1 MAGLVP
7 DSWGLGYLTDFTR
20 PRSNTLLGLSAGLLS
35 GDLSNA
41 PLYAME
47 GKKVDDAYATAEKE
61 KAAAAAQLNQTIEFL
76 RQTAPKYAEAVQA
89 GVLTPGDAYKM
100 FIADSQPQA
109 AAAQPAAVQEYEY
122 YKQQAIAAG
131 QQPLSWLDYQTQRG
145 GQSEIS
151 LTPTWGIDTD
161 QSSPTFGKMVL
172 GQLGKDNK
180 FHRTDMGGVQPVDPA
195 TMAASKTGGVTDAK
209 TAGAARAA
217 LPSAESAYQ
226 LTEQALANFDVG
238 ATGDAAKS
246 VKEGM
251 SENFGK
257 IAGIYPQQWAPI
269 LPGTN
274 RANFQNVV
282 DQLSG
287 QAFLNIRQALKGAGQ
302 VTDYEGAKG
311 EIALSRMSAA
321 AKSGDEVAFKQ
332 ALQDFKVAI
341 DNGMRLLRETA
352 QGGYS
357 AGAPNVTGPSG
368 NQTSTGVQWSYTP

>member
-1 MAGLVP
+1 MAGIIP
-7 DSWGLGYLTDFTR
+7 DNWGLGYLTDFTR

-35 GDLSNA
+35 GNLANA

-47 GKKVDDAYATAEKE
+47 GKKADDAYATAEKE

-100 FIADSQPQA
+100 YVADSQPQA
-109 AAAQPAAVQEYEY
+109 AATQPAAVQEYEY

-161 QSSPTFGKMVL
+161 QASPTFGQMVL

-180 FHRTDMGGVQPVDPA
+180 FHRTDMGGIQPVDPA
-195 TMAASKTGGVTDAK
+195 SMQGNKATATIDAK
-209 TAGAARAA
+209 TAGAARAS
-217 LPSAESAYQ
+217 LPSAESAYE
-226 LTEQALANFDVG
+226 LTQQALSNFDPNS
-238 ATGDAAKS
+238 TGDAETS
-246 VKEGM
+246 VRAGM
-251 SENFGK
+251 SENFGNVL
-257 IAGIYPQQWAPI
+257 GIPQQMLPI
-269 LPGTN
+269 LPKTN

-321 AKSGDEVAFKQ
+321 ARSGDEVAFKQ
-332 ALQDFKVAI
+332 ALLDFQTAI
-341 DNGMRLLRETA
+341 DNGMRLLREAA

-357 AGAPNVTGPSG
+357 LDSQNVSPAGG
-368 NQTSTGVQWSYTP
+368 NGFSILSVSP